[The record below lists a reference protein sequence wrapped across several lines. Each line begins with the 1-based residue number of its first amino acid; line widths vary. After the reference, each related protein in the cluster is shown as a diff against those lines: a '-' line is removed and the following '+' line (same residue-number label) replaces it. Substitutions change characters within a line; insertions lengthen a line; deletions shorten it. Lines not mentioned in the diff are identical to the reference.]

1 MECYGP
7 TPRDSS
13 SANRLN
19 QLSYTMIGVRV
30 RVNAPDDR
38 VCALLDHNFGAMA
51 DTATAVG
58 DPELDYVIRA
68 RDEGFDLRRGDAW
81 SDRAADD
88 AQLLFLLEKDVTVE
102 LQKLRRD
109 LYFLHSAALER
120 DGRAFLLVGES
131 GAGKSTTAWALAN
144 AGFRYLSDELAPI
157 TLGSG
162 EVQAYPHALCLKSDP
177 PDSFPLPPTVLR
189 TARTIH
195 VRAGDL
201 PGGICTAPTRL
212 SVILFVGPRS
222 EKPSV
227 RPVRAA
233 EATARLY
240 TQALNALAHPDAG
253 LDPAVSLATRATCFE
268 LSPGRLDETA
278 RVLVDL
284 AHGSSPT
291 TTRRTAV

>member
-1 MECYGP
+1 
-7 TPRDSS
+7 
-13 SANRLN
+13 
-19 QLSYTMIGVRV
+19 MIGVRV
-30 RVNAPDDR
+30 RVDAPDDHVR
-38 VCALLDHNFGAMA
+38 ALLNHNFGAMA
-51 DTATAVG
+51 ATASG
-58 DPELDYVIRA
+58 DPELDYGIRT
-68 RDEGFDLRRGDAW
+68 RGEGFALRRGDAW
-81 SDRAADD
+81 SAHAADD

-131 GAGKSTTAWALAN
+131 GAGKSTTAWALGN

-157 TLGSG
+157 ALESG
-162 EVQAYPHALCLKSDP
+162 EVQPYPHALCLKSDP

-201 PGGICTAPTRL
+201 PGGICAEPTRL

-222 EKPSV
+222 ERPSV
-227 RPVRAA
+227 RPIRAA

-240 TQALNALAHPDAG
+240 AQALNALAHPDAG
-253 LDPAVSLATRATCFE
+253 LDPAVSLATGAMCFE

-278 RVLVDL
+278 RALVDL
-284 AHGSSPT
+284 ARGSLPT
-291 TTRRTAV
+291 TTPQTAV